1 MKNTD
6 PRVSVV
12 VLTHERPQE
21 LERTLR
27 HLEALPEAP
36 PLIVVDNGAS
46 PATAEVVRRFQRAQ
60 LVCCPG
66 NLGAAGRNHGM
77 ERVRTPYVAFCDDD
91 TWWEPGALA
100 RAAAVLDMYP
110 HLGLLNAQV
119 LVGPENRVDP
129 ACERMASSPLDSRGL
144 PGARL
149 VSFMAGAV
157 VMRAQAFREAGGY
170 EPRFFLGAEEV
181 LLSQDLMAA
190 GWDMAYV
197 PAVQT
202 HHHPSPARDRRARHL
217 ATTRNRFWL
226 AWLRLPWRL
235 AWHETRKVWRDGQA
249 QGVLGPALR
258 AALAGLAWAL
268 ARRRVLPP
276 PVVEMIVKVHGG
288 PPPVRRRRR
297 LAVMRGAQR

>member
-1 MKNTD
+1 MKIAN

-21 LERTLR
+21 LERTLC

-36 PLIVVDNGAS
+36 ALIVVDNGAS

-60 LVCCPG
+60 LVCCPA
-66 NLGAAGRNHGM
+66 NLGAAGRNHGV
-77 ERVRTPYVAFCDDD
+77 ELVRTPYVAFCDDD

-100 RAAAVLDMYP
+100 RAVAVLDMYP
-110 HLGLLNAQV
+110 RLGVLNAQV
-119 LVGPENRVDP
+119 LVGPENRIDP
-129 ACERMASSPLDSRGL
+129 ACKCMASSPLDSRGL
-144 PGARL
+144 PGPRL

-157 VMRAQAFREAGGY
+157 VMRVQAFRKASGY
-170 EPRFFLGAEEV
+170 EPRFFLGAEEA
-181 LLSQDLMAA
+181 LLGQDLMAA

-197 PAVQT
+197 PAVQM
-202 HHHPSPARDRRARHL
+202 HHHPSPVRDRRARQL
-217 ATTRNRFWL
+217 VTTRNRFWL

-249 QGVLGPALR
+249 QGVLGAALWS
-258 AALAGLAWAL
+258 ALAGLPWTL

-276 PVVEMIVKVHGG
+276 AVVQMIVKVHGG
-288 PPPVRRRRR
+288 PPPVRRR
-297 LAVMRGAQR
+297 LAVLPGAQR

>member
-1 MKNTD
+1 MTTTD

-27 HLEALPEAP
+27 HLEALPERPA
-36 PLIVVDNGAS
+36 LIVVDNAAS
-46 PATAEVVRRFQRAQ
+46 PATAEVVRRFERAHW
-60 LVCCPG
+60 VPCPG
-66 NLGAAGRNHGM
+66 NPGAAGRNHGV

-100 RAAAVLDMYP
+100 RAATVLDMYP
-110 HLGLLNAQV
+110 RLGALNAQV
-119 LVGPENRVDP
+119 LVGPENRIDP

-144 PGARL
+144 PGPRL

-157 VMRAQAFREAGGY
+157 VMRVQAFREAGGY
-170 EPRFFLGAEEV
+170 EPRFFLGAEEA
-181 LLSQDLMAA
+181 LMSQDLMAA

-197 PAVQT
+197 SAVQT
-202 HHHPSPARDRRARHL
+202 HHHPSAARDRRTRQL

-226 AWLRLPWRL
+226 AWLRLPWRQ

-249 QGVLGPALR
+249 QGVLGPALW
-258 AALAGLAWAL
+258 AALRGLPWAL
-268 ARRRVLPP
+268 AHRRVLPP
-276 PVVEMIVKVHGG
+276 AVLEMMVQVHGG
-288 PPPVRRRRR
+288 PPPMRRR
-297 LAVMRGAQR
+297 LAALTGAQR

>member
-12 VLTHERPQE
+12 VLTHKRPQE

-36 PLIVVDNGAS
+36 ALIVVDNGAS
-46 PATAEVVRRFQRAQ
+46 PATVEVVRRFERAQ

-66 NLGAAGRNHGM
+66 NLGAAGRNHGV
-77 ERVRTPYVAFCDDD
+77 ELVRTPYVAFCDDD

-100 RAAAVLDMYP
+100 RAVAVLDMYP
-110 HLGLLNAQV
+110 RLGVLNAQV

-129 ACERMASSPLDSRGL
+129 ACKHMASSPLDSRGL
-144 PGARL
+144 PGPRL

-181 LLSQDLMAA
+181 LLGQDLLAA

-202 HHHPSPARDRRARHL
+202 HHHPSPARDRRARQIV
-217 ATTRNRFWL
+217 TTRNRFWL

-235 AWHETRKVWRDGQA
+235 AWHEMRKVWRDGRA
-249 QGVLGPALR
+249 QGVLGAALCS
-258 AALAGLAWAL
+258 ALAGLPWVL

-276 PVVEMIVKVHGG
+276 AVVEKIVKVHGG
-288 PPPVRRRRR
+288 PPPVRRQR
-297 LAVMRGAQR
+297 LAVMPGAQR

>member
-21 LERTLR
+21 LERTLH

-36 PLIVVDNGAS
+36 ALIVVDNGAS
-46 PATAEVVRRFQRAQ
+46 PATADVVRRFRRAL
-60 LVCCPG
+60 LVPCPG
-66 NLGAAGRNHGM
+66 NLGAAGRNRGVAQ
-77 ERVRTPYVAFCDDD
+77 VRTPYVAFCDDD

-100 RAAAVLDMYP
+100 RAAAVLDLYP
-110 HLGLLNAQV
+110 RLGVLNAQV
-119 LVGPENRVDP
+119 LVGPQNRVDP

-144 PGARL
+144 PGPRL

-170 EPRFFLGAEEV
+170 EPRFFLGAEEA
-181 LLSQDLMAA
+181 LMSQDLMAA

-202 HHHPSPARDRRARHL
+202 HHHPSPARDRRARQL
-217 ATTRNRFWL
+217 VTTRNRFWL

-258 AALAGLAWAL
+258 AALGGLPWAL

-276 PVVEMIVKVHGG
+276 AVVEMIVKVHGG
-288 PPPVRRRRR
+288 PPPARRRR
-297 LAVMRGAQR
+297 LAVMPGAQR